1 MKKPIFF
8 LLSFVFVVLFMVSP
22 DSYTH
27 DLLDR
32 TDSAIFFTSGKAWM
46 NGMIPYTDFSD
57 SKGPLLWLI
66 YGIGYLLSPYN
77 YIGIF
82 WMSFLIY
89 SIVYYLVYQISYF
102 FLGNKH
108 LAVICPLI
116 MTLSFFNPW
125 YHYEIRAEDSCQP
138 FIAWSLYESCRMI
151 YKDSLNKTTVLRTF
165 YALGISIAGTLMIKY
180 SVSVMM
186 GGLVSYC
193 FYFTMTK
200 SEYRT
205 YSISM
210 FVAGVSTI
218 LLPFLLYFVLQGN
231 LNDFINEYFINTFLT
246 IQDSNTI
253 ISYLHEWLLTI
264 SNPPR
269 MVLFSISVI
278 GSLILS
284 RQLSHDKYF
293 FLFSFL
299 WFYSI
304 AIHHALSDYYLCI
317 CLIFPLWLVLA
328 MTMRNKLVTYNCLQT
343 IKVCCLVL
351 GITIVSNY
359 FFTDGYII
367 SNLFFT
373 GKQYRKDLYNVGYLM
388 SQIKKPTIIYFKTPD
403 HGYGTLSDA
412 LPGSKYWTTQI
423 GATKEMT
430 EQQLHDIK
438 SRKSDFIMIDDV
450 SSPIEEKENIIME
463 SGYHL
468 CYTYSTWA
476 HTFKLYTKHNLA
488 PIPKAFN
495 INNCDILFKRNIY
508 DI

>member
-125 YHYEIRAEDSCQP
+125 YHYEIRAEDWCQP

-253 ISYLHEWLLTI
+253 IS
-264 SNPPR
+264 
-269 MVLFSISVI
+269 
-278 GSLILS
+278 
-284 RQLSHDKYF
+284 
-293 FLFSFL
+293 
-299 WFYSI
+299 
-304 AIHHALSDYYLCI
+304 
-317 CLIFPLWLVLA
+317 
-328 MTMRNKLVTYNCLQT
+328 
-343 IKVCCLVL
+343 
-351 GITIVSNY
+351 
-359 FFTDGYII
+359 
-367 SNLFFT
+367 
-373 GKQYRKDLYNVGYLM
+373 
-388 SQIKKPTIIYFKTPD
+388 
-403 HGYGTLSDA
+403 
-412 LPGSKYWTTQI
+412 
-423 GATKEMT
+423 
-430 EQQLHDIK
+430 
-438 SRKSDFIMIDDV
+438 
-450 SSPIEEKENIIME
+450 
-463 SGYHL
+463 
-468 CYTYSTWA
+468 
-476 HTFKLYTKHNLA
+476 
-488 PIPKAFN
+488 
-495 INNCDILFKRNIY
+495 
-508 DI
+508 